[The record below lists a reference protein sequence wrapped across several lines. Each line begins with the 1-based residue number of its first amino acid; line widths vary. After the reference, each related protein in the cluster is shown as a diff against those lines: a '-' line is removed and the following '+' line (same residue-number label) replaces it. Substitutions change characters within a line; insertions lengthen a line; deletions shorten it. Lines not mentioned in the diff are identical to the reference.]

1 MFNELI
7 FVDGEPTPSVAYF
20 GGSPFLPG
28 AFNWPADSNG
38 APLLHLATFPAEFL
52 CKYVSGLRVKSD
64 LVVSIFSPYSLT
76 DDGYIDSAMSEG
88 GVALAY
94 RPSNISV
101 DRYGSPILPPKRID
115 VVQNP
120 ADDSEENGIAKIA
133 GIPAWVQD
141 EEERDGMIY
150 VLQLNHPRL
159 NKAAPTHKSI
169 LVGGV
174 GYLLLKSDL
183 DHEGPDAGVFII
195 QTS

>member
-1 MFNELI
+1 
-7 FVDGEPTPSVAYF
+7 
-20 GGSPFLPG
+20 
-28 AFNWPADSNG
+28 
-38 APLLHLATFPAEFL
+38 
-52 CKYVSGLRVKSD
+52 
-64 LVVSIFSPYSLT
+64 
-76 DDGYIDSAMSEG
+76 MSEG

-150 VLQLNHPRL
+150 VLQLNNSRL